1 MTLRSALWLTGVCL
15 AILLAHPMLVAA
27 MAHGHVAHVLLASG
41 STTPPVGPAAL
52 AVTLVL
58 VRLFAI
64 VLAPGLLLA
73 ALVSLAAH
81 LRSRVSPS

>member
-1 MTLRSALWLTGVCL
+1 MKLKHALWLAGTCVV
-15 AILLAHPMLVAA
+15 LLAVHPLLVHA

-41 STTPPVGPAAL
+41 GTTPPVGPAAL
-52 AVTLVL
+52 AISLVV

-73 ALVSLAAH
+73 AATSIAA
-81 LRSRVSPS
+81 RAARGA